1 MVDLRKWFRQGTT
14 AASDQSGR
22 EGEKPATETKTDDIT
37 EKPTIIT
44 ERETFMDAEKVKP
57 LLDFIS
63 GDFVEAEVTVAHQF
77 LQTEIARSG
86 EEKWTPPS
94 ILDRYSGPLTAMPT
108 VMMALKLGLTFGA
121 STATCEVFFNIEKHI
136 E

>member
-14 AASDQSGR
+14 AASDQSGG
-22 EGEKPATETKTDDIT
+22 EGEKPATETKTDD
-37 EKPTIIT
+37 IT

-57 LLDFIS
+57 LLDLIS
-63 GDFVEAEVTVAHQF
+63 GDFVEVEVTVARQF

-86 EEKWTPPS
+86 EEKWITQS

-108 VMMALKLGLTFGA
+108 VMMALKLF
-121 STATCEVFFNIEKHI
+121 
-136 E
+136 